1 MMQAFRRA
9 IVISAVAI
17 SVGTARLPVRT
28 PVAQAQTQ
36 LNSPEASPNSQI
48 SPTLDRVKLQSDL
61 LERPTSPERV
71 RSQPPQPLTLQQA
84 LELAQQTN
92 WELQIAAESL
102 KRSQADL
109 QQARATLLPTLS
121 AQTTLANNRTASDR
135 LDNLEFLSEDATSGS
150 LIEGSLELNY
160 DLFTAGKRAAQIRA
174 AQEQVRHDQL
184 ELERSQGQLYQAVAN
199 AYYDLQEAD
208 ERVRI
213 AWAALENAERSFQDA
228 IALEEGGRG
237 TYFDVSRTLVQ
248 RANAE
253 QELADMQVQ
262 QSLARRQL
270 AQLLS
275 LDETVEV
282 TAANPIEPEGS
293 WQLPLEDS
301 IVLAYD
307 RRVELSQQLA
317 QRNIATQRRRAALAE
332 TKPQISLFASYQV
345 LDDFRERFGLL
356 DGYAVGARLRWD
368 FFDGGVAGAIADREE
383 ANQNIAELR
392 FAQTRSQIRLQVERA
407 YKTLQANARSIQTA
421 ATALKQ
427 ARENLEVARL
437 RFDAGVGTQLEII
450 VAENDLTRAEV
461 NRLRAILNYNRALIA
476 LQQATGTTFL
486 DSDISSE
493 PDSDWK

>member
-1 MMQAFRRA
+1 MMQAFRRT
-9 IVISAVAI
+9 IVMSAVAI
-17 SVGTARLPVRT
+17 SMGTAILSGRSPV
-28 PVAQAQTQ
+28 QAQSQ
-36 LNSPEASPNSQI
+36 LNSPEVAPDRQN
-48 SPTLDRVKLQSDL
+48 SPTLDRVKLQSEL
-61 LERPTSPERV
+61 LERPTSPDRV
-71 RSQPPQPLTLQQA
+71 RSQSLQPLTLQQA
-84 LELAQQTN
+84 LELAQQNN

-109 QQARATLLPTLS
+109 QQTRATLFPTLS
-121 AQTTLANNRTASDR
+121 AQTTLVNDRTASDR
-135 LDNLEFLSEDATSGS
+135 LDNLEFLSEDATSGT

-160 DLFTAGKRAAQIRA
+160 DLFTSGKRAAQIRA
-174 AQEQVRHDQL
+174 AKEQVRHDQL
-184 ELERSQGQLYQAVAN
+184 ELERSKTQVYQEVAN

-213 AWAALENAERSFQDA
+213 ARAALENAERSIQDA

-237 TYFDVSRTLVQ
+237 TYFDVSRALVQ
-248 RANAE
+248 RANTE
-253 QELADMQVQ
+253 QELTDAIVQ
-262 QSLARRQL
+262 QDLARRQL

-282 TAANPIEPEGS
+282 TAADPIDPEGS
-293 WQLPLEDS
+293 WQLSLEES

-307 RRVELSQQLA
+307 RRVELSQQLV
-317 QRNIATQRRRAALAE
+317 QRNIATQRRRAALAG
-332 TKPQISLFASYQV
+332 TKPQISLFANYQV
-345 LDDFRERFGLL
+345 LDDFRESFGLL
-356 DGYAVGARLRWD
+356 DGYAVGTRLRWD

-407 YKTLQANARSIQTA
+407 YKTLRANARSIQTA

-437 RFDAGVGTQLEII
+437 RFDADVGTQLEII

-476 LQQATGTTFL
+476 LQQATGTTLL
-486 DSDISSE
+486 DSDISDK
-493 PDSDWK
+493 PGFDWE